1 MNDILKTYMERFR
14 ENRHTLRRYT
24 AFVLALAMITTL
36 FVNWQLHG
44 VGISMTAQYQ
54 CGEEE
59 HTHTADCYTKVLTC
73 GYEEGELE
81 NADEVAAAA
90 ATSQP
95 TVEAEPMPL
104 SLEPQIEFV
113 PHEHTEDCY
122 TEVQT
127 LTCME
132 EEHVHGDDCFDPE
145 DGSLICD
152 KFEHTHDESCY
163 TTEYELTCGLEEGEL
178 VEQVVEPT
186 QSAALAAMAV
196 AEPVA
201 LAPTVDTVEPIYH
214 HHTDACYEEV
224 LTCPL
229 PEHHHTVAC
238 LSDTSADLETPE
250 EWQAANAEAVMTGN
264 WAEDLVSVAQTQLGY
279 EQSEKNFEID
289 PADGVTLRYYSRY
302 GQSYGNPYGE
312 WDVMFLSYCL
322 KYAGIPQSAIPQEAS
337 VLALRSSMS
346 DMDWLLD
353 GEDGS
358 AADVGDIVIYNKYV
372 TRTVAVDSSADGAAD
387 GLDDLFSTDAEG
399 ENGAELEKSGAAAL
413 DTVPAAEDMTTLDTP
428 DLPDIPDTAN
438 PEQPAAKPVDSAD
451 TAAPSVGSPAV
462 EPQTTTVTDAQ
473 PVETVGIVSAVDED
487 TLTVISGD
495 VDGKV
500 AEVTLSN
507 AEVLGVVSVAAAQYA
522 DEMLSSAVDG
532 ALQAPD
538 MLTLA
543 GEPMTVS
550 TATTLQE
557 DWITGTTITLNGTTY
572 KVKGNSSDPELP
584 STVSVTVN
592 DNVKLSYEFTIPD
605 TAVKNHP
612 DTLTYQLP
620 SHLIAL
626 ENGTDGPLYNASG
639 HKIGRIVVDDNGL
652 ATLTFDTPLPGQTSG
667 KFTVSCRVSE
677 TSSSTDTAIKFPGDN
692 HTIEIKNQ
700 TNIRIDKTTVKNNG
714 LEITRLDDGS
724 GSYKVTYKVT
734 VTSDYGS
741 GDPIELK
748 DAISWISDP
757 SMFTDIKYTE
767 IQLRKNSVDYTD
779 WKYVTYKENNG
790 YPAIKITTKSGDK
803 LPALGKGDKY
813 TLQYDLVFKKNKQ
826 GWGQINNTAIA
837 NGETHGT
844 DVKFTDEL
852 QKSGDHDP
860 KTNTITWTID
870 IYPNGNK
877 LTEYTLKDTLPAGT
891 TIKGDIIIKNNNGE
905 QKAKISDFDGKTS
918 FSYTFPDVDP
928 FNKATPKG
936 YKYTVTYTTTVPD
949 NFETLGKVTNTA
961 TITLPDKS
969 EWKDEGDATY
979 NKGKKEVT
987 KKALD
992 STILNSS
999 QMDSNGVFTLPWS
1012 LEVKLPHNNW
1022 KNGEIEIR
1030 DTISKPENGEH
1041 YAIKRELERD
1051 IQNNLEITV
1060 DGKTYNYS
1068 NLPTGLTLTI
1078 KYYSSEGCH
1087 SKDKYDSPQDNDI
1100 VRSFKLEFKKNDT
1113 FTGSLDKV
1121 VISEYSTKATYDST
1135 KLSAGQTI
1143 EFKNTGE
1150 GHSASYKFTVPAN
1163 DTKAL
1168 VKTSANKPG
1177 DNYHSN
1183 ATPPYKASGVAVE
1196 YGNGYKD
1203 FDGNEYKGTYVYY
1216 QLELTPGRLENW
1228 TGATVTDILSDH
1240 LSYVDGS
1247 AYVVVRYGSND
1258 MYAGNQYREYS
1269 PEAQWKA
1276 ADGSWVSKT
1285 TRNLSNPD
1293 FFSVEPNG
1301 KTLTFKLTSKFKDL
1315 NDYPSAQY
1323 IDRIMIRFAA
1333 KVDDKLLDLTKESD
1347 VKIVSNAASWG
1358 NMNSTTETEVRYDSN
1373 LVEKTGQYSSE
1384 NYRAEYS
1391 VIINPDALKLGDSDT
1406 ITLEDVMST
1415 GAWNNTAELDRASV
1429 KLYDYDTIN
1438 KTKGAEI
1445 DSKVYS
1451 VSYQEPDA
1459 TKYECEYR
1467 LTVGVP
1473 NSHAYVLEYAYRN
1486 TCGNSYWMSNKA
1498 TLHGKTSKVN
1508 NIQMQVATAQ
1518 GEAHSAGLTLHKVD
1532 SRNITT
1538 PLEGAEFK
1546 LQWFDPSD
1554 GTYKNV
1560 QTATTTKDGDIS
1572 LTFSAG
1578 STGVT
1583 PGLNAAGNIIRPY
1596 NYLYKLTETKA
1607 PAGYRKDDSWA
1618 FYFIWTSDA
1627 NQKGAAY
1634 QAAVGN
1640 NQNSIVVDPNNINY
1654 YFGSAAV
1661 YLQLTNESNRLTL
1674 VKQWYDKDNNLLAAD
1689 KQPESVQVELRRSEN
1704 KLAANTPVDDHNT
1717 ELVEKIEL
1725 TKADNWTYNYEIP
1738 DGFADYYY
1746 YVKEVQSGASYK
1758 VSYTGNDGVQHGGTI
1773 VITNTETED
1782 TGYELPSTGGTGTLP
1797 YTAVGGT
1804 MMLSALAY
1812 SFIHRKRRRE
1822 GRADD

>member
-1 MNDILKTYMERFR
+1 MNDILRTYMERFR
-14 ENRHTLRRYT
+14 EDRHTLRRYT

-73 GYEEGELE
+73 GYNEGDLE
-81 NADEVAAAA
+81 NAAEVAAAEA
-90 ATSQP
+90 SQP
-95 TVEAEPMPL
+95 SAEDEIMPL
-104 SLEPQIEFV
+104 ALEPQIEFV

-186 QSAALAAMAV
+186 QSAELAAMAV

-201 LAPTVDTVEPIYH
+201 LAPMVDTVEPIYH

-346 DMDWLLD
+346 DMEWLLD

-387 GLDDLFSTDAEG
+387 GLDDLFSMDAEG
-399 ENGAELEKSGAAAL
+399 ENGVELEESGAAAL
-413 DTVPAAEDMTTLDTP
+413 DTAPAAEDATTLDTP
-428 DLPDIPDTAN
+428 DLPDTPDTVDTD
-438 PEQPAAKPVDSAD
+438 QPAEKPVDSAD
-451 TAAPSVGSPAV
+451 TAVPSVVSPAA

-473 PVETVGIVSAVDED
+473 PVETVGIVSAVDDD

-500 AEVTLSN
+500 AEVTLSS

-532 ALQAPD
+532 ALRAPM
-538 MLTLA
+538 MLAAA
-543 GEPMTVS
+543 GVETELREP
-550 TATTLQE
+550 
-557 DWITGTTITLNGTTY
+557 WITGTTITINGATY
-572 KVKGNSSDPELP
+572 NVKGNNSSYSDLP
-584 STVSVTVN
+584 DGVVVTVN
-592 DNVKLSYEFTIPD
+592 DNVTLNYDFMIPD
-605 TAVKNHP
+605 SAVMGTNP
-612 DTLTYQLP
+612 DTLTYRLP

-626 ENGTDGPLYNASG
+626 ESGTKGPLLNKAG
-639 HKIGRIVVDDNGL
+639 DKIGTIEVDQNGL
-652 ATLTFDTPLPGQTSG
+652 ATLKFDNALTGQTTG
-667 KFTVSCRVSE
+667 KFTITCRVSK
-677 TSSSTDTAIKFPGDN
+677 TTTTTDNKITFPGDS

-700 TNIRIDKTTVKNNG
+700 TNLRIEKKIEKDDTNG
-714 LEITRLDDGS
+714 LEITRLDSDY
-724 GSYKVTYKVT
+724 YKVHYKVT
-734 VTSDYGS
+734 VKSDYGS
-741 GDPIELK
+741 GEPIDLK
-748 DAISWISDP
+748 DVINYISDT
-757 SMFTDIKYTE
+757 SMFTDIKY
-767 IQLRKNSVDYTD
+767 QNVHLLKNQYKISASHEYSDYKWAQTTVD
-779 WKYVTYKENNG
+779 G
-790 YPAIKITTKSGDK
+790 RPALIITTKDGKK
-803 LPALGKGDKY
+803 LPALEAGQWYRLDY
-813 TLQYDLVFKKNKQ
+813 ELVFKKNKQ
-826 GWGQINNTAIA
+826 GWGKIGNIATA
-837 NGETHGT
+837 NGETGGKE
-844 DVKFTDEL
+844 VNFTDEL
-852 QKSGDHDP
+852 QKSGSYDP
-860 KTNTITWTID
+860 KTNMITWTID

-877 LTEYTLKDTLPAGT
+877 LTGYTLSDTLPNGT
-891 TIKGDIIIKNNNGE
+891 KIKGNIIIKNNNGD
-905 QKAKISDFDGKTS
+905 QKATITGFDGASS
-918 FSYTFPDVDP
+918 FTYIFPNAAP
-928 FNKATPKG
+928 FNEATPAGG

-961 TITLPDKS
+961 TIKLKDGS

-979 NKGKKEVT
+979 NKGQKEVT
-987 KKALD
+987 KKPLD
-992 STILNSS
+992 SDTLNSS
-999 QMDSNGVFTLPWS
+999 QMVNGVFTLPWS

-1022 KNGEIEIR
+1022 KNGEIEIQ
-1030 DTISKPENGEH
+1030 DTIYRPEKGDH
-1041 YAIKRELERD
+1041 YAIKSELEQAIR
-1051 IQNNLEITV
+1051 NNLEIVVEGT
-1060 DGKTYNYS
+1060 TYNYN
-1068 NLPTGLTLTI
+1068 NLPAGLTLNI
-1078 KYYSSEGCH
+1078 KYYKSEGW
-1087 SKDKYDSPQDNDI
+1087 SGKYNSPQDTDI
-1100 VRSFKLEFKKNDT
+1100 VRSFKLEFKKDDT
-1113 FTGSLDKV
+1113 FTGSLDQVK
-1121 VISEYSTKATYDST
+1121 ISEYSTKATYDSS

-1143 EFKNTGE
+1143 IFKNKGE
-1150 GHSASYKFTVPAN
+1150 GQSATYQFTVPAD

-1177 DNYHSN
+1177 NDEDNGS
-1183 ATPPYKASGVAVE
+1183 YKDRDVKVK
-1196 YGNGYKD
+1196 YGNGYTD
-1203 FDGNEYKGTYVYY
+1203 FNGNKSDGTYVYY
-1216 QLELTPGRLENW
+1216 QLELTPGKLENW
-1228 TGATVTDILSDH
+1228 SATTVTDKLSDH
-1240 LSYVDGS
+1240 LSYVEGS
-1247 AYVVVRYGSND
+1247 AYVVVRYGADD
-1258 MYAGNQYREYS
+1258 MYTTGRTWRGYS
-1269 PEAQWKA
+1269 SKAQWHR
-1276 ADGSWVSKT
+1276 DGKYYVGDT
-1285 TRNLSNPD
+1285 TRNLSTSD
-1293 FFSVEPNG
+1293 FFSVTQSG
-1301 KTLTFKLTSKFKDL
+1301 KDLTFKLTDNFKYL
-1315 NDYPSAQY
+1315 HYPNAKY
-1323 IDRIMIRFAA
+1323 VDRIMIRFAA
-1333 KVDDKLLDLTKESD
+1333 KVDDNLLDLTKESD
-1347 VKIVSNAASWG
+1347 FKIVSNSASWNG
-1358 NMNSTTETEVRYDSN
+1358 LNASTDTEVKHESK
-1373 LVEKTGQYSSE
+1373 LVKKTGKYSAD
-1384 NYRAEYS
+1384 NYRVEYS

-1406 ITLEDVMST
+1406 ITLEDEMYT
-1415 GAWNNTAELDRASV
+1415 GGGAENTAELVLPSV

-1445 DSKVYS
+1445 SSDVYS
-1451 VSYQEPDA
+1451 VHYKEPDA
-1459 TKYECEYR
+1459 TSNYYR
-1467 LTVGVP
+1467 LTVSVP

-1486 TCGNSYWMSNKA
+1486 TSNTSYYMSNTAK
-1498 TLHGKTSKVN
+1498 LHGKESKVDS
-1508 NIQMQVATAQ
+1508 IQMQTSTAH

-1532 SRNITT
+1532 SRNNTK
-1538 PLEGAEFK
+1538 PLEGAEFT

-1554 GTYKNV
+1554 GTYKAV
-1560 QTATTTKDGDIS
+1560 QTATTNTNGDIN

-1578 STGVT
+1578 SGDAKPGENATGDT
-1583 PGLNAAGNIIRPY
+1583 IRPHD
-1596 NYLYKLTETKA
+1596 YLYRLIETKA
-1607 PAGYRKDDSWA
+1607 PTGYRKDDNWA
-1618 FYFIWTSDA
+1618 LYFIWTSDA
-1627 NQKGAAY
+1627 SQKEAAY
-1634 QAAVGN
+1634 SHAVGSKES
-1640 NQNSIVVDPNNINY
+1640 SIIVNKDAINY
-1654 YFGSAAV
+1654 YYGSAAV

-1689 KQPESVQVELRRSEN
+1689 KQPVSVQVELRRSAT
-1704 KLAANTPVDDHNT
+1704 KLAANTPVDDNNT
-1717 ELVEKIEL
+1717 ELVEEITL
-1725 TKADNWTYNYEIP
+1725 TKADKWTYNYEIP
-1738 DGFADYYY
+1738 DAYADYYY
-1746 YVKEVQSGASYK
+1746 YVKEVQSGKNYK
-1758 VSYTGNDGVQHGGTI
+1758 VSYTGNDGVQYGGTI

-1782 TGYELPSTGGTGTLP
+1782 ADYELPSTGGTGTLP

-1822 GRADD
+1822 GRADG

>member
-1 MNDILKTYMERFR
+1 MNDILRTYMERFR
-14 ENRHTLRRYT
+14 EDRHTLRRYT

-59 HTHTADCYTKVLTC
+59 HTHTAECYTKVLTC
-73 GYEEGELE
+73 GYNEGDLE
-81 NADEVAAAA
+81 NAAEVAAAEA
-90 ATSQP
+90 SQP

-104 SLEPQIEFV
+104 ALEPQIEFV
-113 PHEHTEDCY
+113 PHEHTDDCY

-186 QSAALAAMAV
+186 QSAELAAMAV

-201 LAPTVDTVEPIYH
+201 LAPMVDTVEPIYH

-346 DMDWLLD
+346 DMEWLLD

-387 GLDDLFSTDAEG
+387 GLDDLFSMDAEG
-399 ENGAELEKSGAAAL
+399 ENGVELKESGAAAL
-413 DTVPAAEDMTTLDTP
+413 DTVPAAEDATTLDTP
-428 DLPDIPDTAN
+428 DLPDIPDTVDTD
-438 PEQPAAKPVDSAD
+438 QSAKNPVDSTG
-451 TAAPSVGSPAV
+451 TAVPSVVSPAA

-473 PVETVGIVSAVDED
+473 PVETVGIVSAVDDD

-500 AEVTLSN
+500 AEVTLSST
-507 AEVLGVVSVAAAQYA
+507 EVLGVVSVAAAQYA

-532 ALQAPD
+532 ALRAPMMLAAAGVQAE
-538 MLTLA
+538 L
-543 GEPMTVS
+543 S
-550 TATTLQE
+550 E

-572 KVKGNSSDPELP
+572 KVKGNSSYSELP
-584 STVSVTVN
+584 SDVSVTVN
-592 DNVKLSYEFTIPD
+592 DNVKLSYDFLIPD
-605 TAVKNHP
+605 SAVTNHP
-612 DTLTYQLP
+612 DTLTYRLP

-639 HKIGRIVVDDNGL
+639 HKIGKIVVDDNGL
-652 ATLTFDTPLPGQTSG
+652 ATLTFDTPLTGQTSG

-700 TNIRIDKTTVKNNG
+700 TNIIIDKTTVKNND
-714 LEITRLDDGS
+714 LAITRLDD

-734 VTSDYGS
+734 VRSDYGS

-748 DAISWISDP
+748 DAISWISDS
-757 SMFTDIKYTE
+757 SMFTGIQYTN

-779 WKYVTYKENNG
+779 WKYETYNENNG

-837 NGETHGT
+837 NGKTDGK

-860 KTNTITWTID
+860 KNNTITWTID

-877 LTEYTLKDTLPAGT
+877 LTGYTLKDTLPNGT
-891 TIKGDIIIKNNNGE
+891 KIIGDIIIKNNNGE
-905 QKAKISDFDGKTS
+905 QKATISDFNGKTS
-918 FSYTFPDVDP
+918 FTYTFPDVDP
-928 FNKATPKG
+928 FNKATPKGG

-961 TITLPDKS
+961 TITLKDNS
-969 EWKDEGDATY
+969 EWKDEGDASY
-979 NKGKKEVT
+979 DKGQKEVT

-992 STILNSS
+992 STTLNSS
-999 QMDSNGVFTLPWS
+999 QMDSSGVFTLPWN

-1022 KNGEIEIR
+1022 NNGEIEIK
-1030 DTISKPENGEH
+1030 DTISRPKNGDH
-1041 YAIKRELERD
+1041 YAIKSELEQD
-1051 IQNNLEITV
+1051 IQKNLEITV
-1060 DGKTYNYS
+1060 DGISYTYS
-1068 NLPTGLTLTI
+1068 TLPTGLTLTI

-1087 SKDKYDSPQDNDI
+1087 SKDKYDSPQDDAI
-1100 VRSFKLEFKKNDT
+1100 VRSFKLEFKKSAS

-1121 VISEYSTKATYDST
+1121 VISKYATKATYDST

-1150 GHSASYKFTVPAN
+1150 GQSASYKFTVPAN

-1177 DNYHSN
+1177 DDYQSS
-1183 ATPPYKASGVAVE
+1183 ATPPYKASGVTVK

-1203 FDGNEYKGTYVYY
+1203 FDGNKYEGTYVYY
-1216 QLELTPGRLENW
+1216 QLELTPGKLANW
-1228 TGATVTDILSDH
+1228 TGATVTDTLSDH
-1240 LSYVDGS
+1240 LSYVEGS
-1247 AYVVVRYGSND
+1247 AYVVVRYGSNN
-1258 MYAGNQYREYS
+1258 MYEGNQYREYS
-1269 PEAQWKA
+1269 PEAQWKE
-1276 ADGSWVSKT
+1276 ADGSWVNKT
-1285 TRNLSNPD
+1285 KRNLSNPD

-1301 KTLTFKLTSKFKDL
+1301 KTLTFNLTSKFKDL
-1315 NDYPSAQY
+1315 NDYPNANY

-1333 KVDDKLLDLTKESD
+1333 KVDDNLLDLTKESD
-1347 VKIVSNAASWG
+1347 VKIVPNSASWE
-1358 NMNSTTETEVRYDSN
+1358 NMSSTTETKVKYDSN
-1373 LVEKTGQYSSE
+1373 LVEKKGQYSSE

-1415 GAWNNTAELDRASV
+1415 ESWDNTAELDRSSV
-1429 KLYDYDTIN
+1429 KLYDYDTVN

-1445 DSKVYS
+1445 DRNVYS

-1459 TKYECEYR
+1459 AKHECEYR

-1486 TCGNSYWMSNKA
+1486 TCDKSYWMSNKA
-1498 TLHGKTSKVN
+1498 TLHGKTSKVDS
-1508 NIQMQVATAQ
+1508 IKMQVATAQ

-1538 PLEGAEFK
+1538 PLKGAEFK
-1546 LQWFDPSD
+1546 LEWFDPSA
-1554 GTYKNV
+1554 GTYKEV
-1560 QTATTTKDGDIS
+1560 QTAATNDKGDINLS
-1572 LTFSAG
+1572 FSAG
-1578 STGVT
+1578 SNGVT
-1583 PGLNAAGNIIRPY
+1583 PGENAGEIVRPY
-1596 NYLYKLTETKA
+1596 NYLYRLTETKA
-1607 PAGYRKDDSWA
+1607 PDGYRKDDAWA
-1618 FYFIWTSDA
+1618 FYFIWTSDP
-1627 NQKGAAY
+1627 NQKDAAY
-1634 QAAVGN
+1634 RAAVGAKES
-1640 NQNSIVVDPNNINY
+1640 SIVVDPDNINY
-1654 YFGSAAV
+1654 YFGSASV
-1661 YLQLTNESNRLTL
+1661 YLQLTNDSNRLTL
-1674 VKQWYDKDNNLLAAD
+1674 VKQWYDKDNNLLAAE
-1689 KQPESVQVELRRSEN
+1689 KQQDSIQLELWRSATKLDPNTQVDTTNAVKVQDI
-1704 KLAANTPVDDHNT
+1704 T
-1717 ELVEKIEL
+1717 L
-1725 TKADNWTYNYEIP
+1725 TKADNWTYDYAIP
-1738 DGFADYYY
+1738 DGFASYYY
-1746 YVKEVQSGASYK
+1746 YVKEVQSGANYK
-1758 VSYTGNDGVQHGGTI
+1758 VSYTGNDGVQYGGTI

-1782 TGYELPSTGGTGTLP
+1782 AGYELPSTGGTGTLP

-1822 GRADD
+1822 RRADD